1 MSPVVQRAHTVKK
14 LLEEDIA
21 GLKPYSAPHS
31 ECAVE
36 FQLAT
41 SARSLSNDDMQAC
54 LDLVEQTSGADYRA
68 SSIGWNT
75 RKKRE
80 EMLDSEMLYLL
91 VRQSGAETVCSA
103 TQDVHTT
110 TAAAAAGSKAA
121 LLPRR
126 ETKKRKRT
134 PDADAVEPVRVPPRP
149 QQPDELEQLA
159 EGYCASDTDDTAAPS
174 NATCSPN
181 PSTKRP
187 ILGFLS
193 FMFTWDDPPYTD
205 REVVYIYEIHLAP
218 QLRSRGLGS
227 RLVAFA
233 EAAARACGIDKAM
246 LTVFTANARAKAM
259 YERLGYQKDACS
271 PADRMVRSKVIRAD
285 YAVMS
290 KIVGKYVSSGD

>member
-91 VRQSGAETVCSA
+91 VRQSGAETV
-103 TQDVHTT
+103 
-110 TAAAAAGSKAA
+110 
-121 LLPRR
+121 
-126 ETKKRKRT
+126 
-134 PDADAVEPVRVPPRP
+134 
-149 QQPDELEQLA
+149 
-159 EGYCASDTDDTAAPS
+159 
-174 NATCSPN
+174 PN